1 MFNQKISRWAV
12 LGGALLITFFIVTPE
27 SYALDTNNF
36 FDRMV
41 RLYAN
46 GTQGWEATL
55 QRYALS
61 LFWILAGLEFTWSA
75 IKLALKG
82 ADLSEF
88 LAELFNRILYIG
100 FFFTLLTHS
109 AQWSHA
115 IVDSFRQAGATASSS
130 AGGANGLAPSNIFD
144 TGMQILQRITS
155 SMSIYD
161 PGDSIILA
169 LAAIV
174 ILIGFA
180 LITALLVIALVE
192 SYCVISA
199 GVILMGFGGSHWTNE
214 FAINTLRYAVSV
226 GAKLFMV
233 QLIVGL
239 GQQILNEWS
248 MQAQTGTWDLDDALT
263 IAAASIVFLAI
274 TKVIPEMV
282 QGLINGSSLS
292 TGSPITALAAGTAGA
307 IGAAA
312 GMATGGAMSGLGMG
326 AGAVAAGRGAMDL
339 ASEQMKDS
347 GDQPA
352 SKGARFAALTG
363 MAAKET
369 GSQLMQNLGQRFRG
383 EIRHGSMGGQMGHEM
398 HQKAERL
405 REFRDAQKEES
416 SSPNAGSSQGKRAS
430 GNRIYPQED

>member
-1 MFNQKISRWAV
+1 MLHKNFSRWAV
-12 LGGALLITFFIVTPE
+12 LGGALLITFLLVTPA

-36 FDRMV
+36 FDRLI

-61 LFWILAGLEFTWSA
+61 LFWILAGLEFSWSA

-88 LAELFNRILYIG
+88 LAELFNRVLYIG

-115 IVDSFRQAGATASSS
+115 IVDSFRQAGATAS
-130 AGGANGLAPSNIFD
+130 AAVGGTTGLAPSNIFD
-144 TGMQILQRITS
+144 TGMQILQRISS

-169 LAAIV
+169 LSAIV

-214 FAINTLRYAVSV
+214 FAINTIRYAVSV

-233 QLIVGL
+233 QLIIGL
-239 GQQILNEWS
+239 GQQILNDWS
-248 MQAQTGTWDLDDALT
+248 AQAQSGNWDLDDALT

-312 GMATGGAMSGLGMG
+312 GMATGGAMAGINMG
-326 AGAVAAGRGAMDL
+326 AGAVAAGRGAIDFAAEKL
-339 ASEQMKDS
+339 KDS
-347 GDQPA
+347 GEMPTG
-352 SKGARFAALTG
+352 KREHWAALTG

-369 GSQLMQNLGQRFRG
+369 GAQIMGNLGQRFRG
-383 EIRHGSMGGQMGHEM
+383 ETRHGNMGGQIGHEM

-405 REFRDAQKEES
+405 REFRESQQKEEKAS
-416 SSPNAGSSQGKRAS
+416 ASNYKGSGR
-430 GNRIYPQED
+430 NRLYPEED